1 LWKAPENFTI
11 ALYRRIMGAK
21 PATYTATYSTRRH
34 GYIEVILKDTRVEEE
49 EKRREQENTGLD

>member
-1 LWKAPENFTI
+1 
-11 ALYRRIMGAK
+11 MGAK